1 MYFFNLDEELSACMI
16 DLLQASSE
24 SIGNTLSFVLLYVVL
39 NPQTQD
45 KLHEELD
52 RVLGTDAVPQL
63 TDKSRYVLLTM

>member
-1 MYFFNLDEELSACMI
+1 MI

-24 SIGNTLSFVLLYVVL
+24 SVGNTLGFLLLYVVL

-63 TDKSRYVLLTM
+63 TDKSRYLLLTM